1 MERAYFWIGYFMITV
16 VVFLTVLATMNKLSD
31 NTSFE
36 QKYFSKDISL
46 LEQTGF
52 IAPYDV
58 SILYDL
64 DEDYFVLFED
74 ICSLRV
80 NKKDTP
86 LYSGGL
92 TFCIAD
98 NYLQSTYPS
107 ERIYGTFEMKKN
119 GDIFEV
125 KDLE

>member
-1 MERAYFWIGYFMITV
+1 MERAHFWIGYTMVAV
-16 VVFLTVLATMNKLSD
+16 VVILTVFAIMNKLSD

-36 QKYFSKDISL
+36 QKYLSKDISL

-58 SILYDL
+58 SILYSL

-92 TFCIAD
+92 TFCVVD
-98 NYLQSTYPS
+98 HYLQSTYPS
-107 ERIYGTFEMKKN
+107 ERVYGTFEMKKV
-119 GDIFEV
+119 DDLFEV
-125 KDLE
+125 SHIG

>member
-1 MERAYFWIGYFMITV
+1 MERAHFWIGYTMVAV
-16 VVFLTVLATMNKLSD
+16 VVILTVFAIMSKLSD

-36 QKYFSKDISL
+36 QKYISKDISL

-58 SILYDL
+58 SVLYEI

-80 NKKDTP
+80 NEKGTP

-92 TFCIAD
+92 TFCVAD
-98 NYLQSTYPS
+98 SYLQSSYPS
-107 ERIYGTFEMKKN
+107 EKIYGVFEMKKN
-119 GDIFEV
+119 GYVFEV
-125 KDLE
+125 RDIG